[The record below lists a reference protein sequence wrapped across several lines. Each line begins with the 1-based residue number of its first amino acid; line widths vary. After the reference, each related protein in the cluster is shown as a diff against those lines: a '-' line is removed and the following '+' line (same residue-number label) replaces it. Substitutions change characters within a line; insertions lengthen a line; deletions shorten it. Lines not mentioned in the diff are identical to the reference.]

1 MSDWITDRPPKKADA
16 DRGLVW
22 TMYNGKSVL
31 WNYDQVAEGTPWMPI
46 TPPEPYV
53 KPQRYAVVE
62 WYDSATWT
70 VEDRVELCLVCR
82 PLPTREAAESMAA
95 IYEEL
100 MP

>member
-1 MSDWITDRPPKKADA
+1 MSEWITDRRPTEDA
-16 DRGLVW
+16 IVYGPD
-22 TMYNGKSVL
+22 GKPGQPR
-31 WNYDQVAEGTPWMPI
+31 NFGRNQPWKPI
-46 TPPEPYV
+46 PHIEPYV
-53 KPQRYAVVE
+53 KPKRYAVVE
-62 WYDSATWT
+62 WYNSATWT